1 MSTLQMTE
9 FAIDIKNA
17 HLSFA
22 PLDIDFAFDM
32 KKEIICLIIK
42 QSLIN
47 ENNIK
52 EYKEKD

>member
-1 MSTLQMTE
+1 MTE

-22 PLDIDFAFDM
+22 LLDIDFAFDM